1 MSHTVTVSEA
11 SIFFPKEATYSGRC
25 DSLRMSGPTDTV
37 QVPIPK
43 PRQRQRLVSHT
54 QSSSE
59 RAMVNNAP
67 DSQLT
72 ENHPEPQGS
81 HKLVKPGAPPAF
93 EGEGDTSALISNGS
107 SDGLQ
112 NSPAFEAKDTARLI
126 NNRNDKPVSVL
137 SKPPGSDGSSS
148 LPPHQNTSLPLSA
161 QRDRLTSSNQNQLD
175 TNDFRLET
183 DRPIATSGSPPLESL
198 GTILKDLAD
207 WATDPGYDSSTEEEI
222 AELPSRSAVSEKPC
236 NTNDSGNKV
245 HVLSNIQP
253 SELRKENS
261 ALQTRPLRQM
271 APRVATIRVS
281 RRKQTPSGSSVGSQA
296 GEVNVVSRSSWLD
309 VWQGRKHHVLWV
321 TLDGQMMS
329 LWKKRTDK
337 FTEVV
342 FHVSS
347 ITSIQKQDRAHF
359 SIYFNKKRIEFMADT
374 PMAQESWIESLHACR
389 GQVPPAPA
397 EQHGPLQ
404 MKDPR
409 SKVYVAICGHSLWIH
424 RSKEDFS
431 LGVGMNIVSMDMA
444 TVKQTGRHSF
454 SLITPYRT
462 FNFTADSSKDL
473 LMWQESLM
481 RVIRSALS
489 CSEVAQR
496 LWSSPWNKVCADCG
510 SPNPEWASI
519 NLVVLICE
527 ACAGQHRSVGIN
539 VSKVRSLKMD
549 SKVWTNPLIQ
559 LFVLYGNKVA
569 NSVWGHNMPIAEQ
582 ILPDASPNQRNA
594 FIKAKY
600 CKGLYRRPHPL
611 AFSQKRLNQRL
622 CEVVCSP
629 DVSETMMLVW
639 SGAQI
644 LCHTEDPQLTSPILL
659 AEQASQAL
667 QVEFLKH
674 NEFIEV
680 PRCIQ
685 KKPSKRLVSQNS
697 ATTDPNSAAAGQEE
711 LHGKLEEDRFLF
723 SQENDSA
730 ACDVLDLREVTSI
743 FDCSSGPKNE
753 FEMLT
758 LADKLICSSDTR
770 DGLLA
775 HLTHI
780 LKVVLPGSVSD
791 EDLQGVHAVSRVW
804 LREGEDLRHTEV
816 WVALRNNE
824 ILIYPIE
831 GGNQDKMLLTPD
843 MCSNM
848 DATENTIEVVTAT
861 RTICLQFEQ
870 EEPCQCWGVL
880 MKVALP
886 PEEKPSKEPRY
897 QLPSFITGRVPPGLE
912 RCISHITQYGLKV
925 EGIYRRC
932 GMAVKVSE
940 LVEIL
945 SSSPSKA
952 QLVPH
957 EMGVLDVAGALK
969 QFIRQKLDLI
979 PASHMGNWVQA
990 AGQAEEAQRLKAYR
1004 TLLNQLPPDNRI
1016 TLSAVFGHLY
1026 IVQLYSQQ
1034 NKMTAQNLAIVFVP
1048 NIFQQFA
1055 MNTDM
1060 VRLTRELIVNYTA
1073 VFQEENND
1081 GTREEEML
1089 TFF

>member
-1 MSHTVTVSEA
+1 VIVSGCRVPL
-11 SIFFPKEATYSGRC
+11 IQCKFPSRNPGSGK
-25 DSLRMSGPTDTV
+25 DWYLTLNPPLR
-37 QVPIPK
+37 
-43 PRQRQRLVSHT
+43 
-54 QSSSE
+54 
-59 RAMVNNAP
+59 
-67 DSQLT
+67 
-72 ENHPEPQGS
+72 
-81 HKLVKPGAPPAF
+81 GAPPAF

-329 LWKKRTDK
+329 LWKKRTVRVLLISSSNSIGKPQQHLAVFEAWCHLVVSLGVLQDK

-462 FNFTADSSKDL
+462 FNKVLTPAPPSFTADSSKDL

-743 FDCSSGPKNE
+743 FDCSSG
-753 FEMLT
+753 
-758 LADKLICSSDTR
+758 
-770 DGLLA
+770 
-775 HLTHI
+775 
-780 LKVVLPGSVSD
+780 
-791 EDLQGVHAVSRVW
+791 VW

-843 MCSNM
+843 MCCNM

-861 RTICLQFEQ
+861 RQFEQ

-1073 VFQEENND
+1073 VFQLLHNWIML
-1081 GTREEEML
+1081 EEEGPEGVEKEEGRSAGMVRRGHSKRTL
-1089 TFF
+1089 GGAGDLRRFSLNPVKRGAPL